1 MLLFCFYAFYCYI
14 TALDMIA
21 WLLLLV
27 IEIIPPA
34 LLFRLGK
41 KGIIIFE
48 QNKSCQYT
56 IAKISR
62 FCPKTLRHFCLLN
75 QWNFNLNVLIF
86 DTLTSFYPFQPINDS
101 CFQYWSWFY
110 LPTYI
115 IKTSYFLGI
124 NVAFSAIVSVPIV

>member
-14 TALDMIA
+14 TALDMIP

-56 IAKISR
+56 IAKISK
-62 FCPKTLRHFCLLN
+62 FWPKTLRHFCLLN
-75 QWNFNLNVLIF
+75 LWKE
-86 DTLTSFYPFQPINDS
+86 
-101 CFQYWSWFY
+101 Y
-110 LPTYI
+110 LPNILESALLPRFFVYWVRDF
-115 IKTSYFLGI
+115 KFCLHAYFLI
-124 NVAFSAIVSVPIV
+124 LLNCAKFQQDWTTLILDIL